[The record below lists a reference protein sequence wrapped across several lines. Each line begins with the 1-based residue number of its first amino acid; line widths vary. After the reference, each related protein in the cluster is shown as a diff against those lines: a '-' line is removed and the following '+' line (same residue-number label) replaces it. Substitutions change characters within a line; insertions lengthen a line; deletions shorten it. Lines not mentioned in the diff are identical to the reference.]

1 MPDSNSGSVGET
13 GRTPELP
20 DGLSRFEVMN
30 DWLVVQVDQCN
41 CATPDPAMYGHEAH
55 CQYEPIMTM
64 AELAIVLAR
73 AGRTVVQ
80 LPEPDETY
88 TDSVLRARWSLCTAI
103 VGGNGP
109 KVSVLGGPY
118 LDPDVA
124 ESRGTELI
132 AAARLARRLAAES
145 SGDGAE

>member
-13 GRTPELP
+13 GQAPELDMPPVPCP
-20 DGLSRFEVMN
+20 DCMKPTDFVADSFVCRSCGGIFANPHGLDMLMWRRLWVA
-30 DWLVVQVDQCN
+30 W
-41 CATPDPAMYGHEAH
+41 T
-55 CQYEPIMTM
+55 
-64 AELAIVLAR
+64 

-88 TDSVLRARWSLCTAI
+88 TDSILRARWSLCTAI
-103 VGGNGP
+103 VGGRGP
-109 KVSVLGGPY
+109 KVNVLGGPY
-118 LDPDVA
+118 LDPGVA